1 MTVNLAHR
9 SRLRVLHVARDAG
22 YGGLGGAEI
31 LVVEFVRRLS
41 PDRFDRYLCTT
52 RMPEPERLALSIEE
66 ADELEQ
72 VGVHVLNLGRR
83 SSASILPWRRLWQ
96 LLVRE
101 RIDIVH
107 AHMLRA
113 NVPAALL
120 ARLAGVPVV
129 ISHEH
134 GSSLYE
140 HSVRRA
146 LNLHIVGRLSD
157 VVLSV
162 SESDRAN
169 LIEGGMPADR
179 VRVLPNG
186 ILPLPS
192 GADVRAELAPDGRP
206 LVGAVGR
213 LYPVKGYDD
222 LIGAVRV
229 LKERGT
235 AVRCVIAGVGPDET
249 RLRGLIDEQDLQDDV
264 RLLGLRDDVPSLL
277 RAFDVAVMSSHSE
290 GSPLAIL
297 EYMAAGLPIVST
309 RVGGVSELIS
319 DGEHGL
325 LVAPQDP
332 AALADGLG
340 RILSDSDLG
349 ARLGAAAQARQLA
362 GHDLD
367 RTIGRLEGL
376 YVALYERA
384 EREGRTRG
392 RRRGRRLVG
401 PVRRRSGRGTAP
413 SPRPAAS
420 RTRIR

>member
-1 MTVNLAHR
+1 M
-9 SRLRVLHVARDAG
+9 RVLHVARDAG

-41 PDRFDRYLCTT
+41 PERFDRYLCTT
-52 RMPEPERLALSIEE
+52 RMPEPERLALSIAE

-83 SSASILPWRRLWQ
+83 SSASIMPWRRLWQ

-134 GSSLYE
+134 GSTLYD

-146 LNLHIVGRLSD
+146 LNVHIVGRLSD
-157 VVLSV
+157 VVLAV
-162 SESDRAN
+162 SEWDRAN

-179 VRVLPNG
+179 VRVLANG

-192 GADVRAELAPDGRP
+192 GSADVRAELAPDSVP

-213 LYPVKGYDD
+213 LDPVKGYDD

-229 LKERGT
+229 LKDRGT

-249 RLRGLIDEQDLQDDV
+249 RLRGLIDELALEDDV
-264 RLLGLRDDVPSLL
+264 RLLGLRDDVASLL

-290 GSPLAIL
+290 GSPLAII
-297 EYMAAGLPIVST
+297 EYMAAGLPIVAT
-309 RVGGVSELIS
+309 RAGGVSELIS

-325 LVAPQDP
+325 LVEPHDP
-332 AALADGLG
+332 VALADGLE
-340 RILSDSDLG
+340 RILSDLALG
-349 ARLGAAAQARQLA
+349 ARLGASAQARQVA
-362 GHDLD
+362 EHDLD
-367 RTIGRLEGL
+367 RTIGRLEDL
-376 YVALYERA
+376 YLALYERA
-384 EREGRTRG
+384 QRNGHTRG
-392 RRRGRRLVG
+392 RRRCRRLLG
-401 PVRRRSGRGTAP
+401 FS
-413 SPRPAAS
+413 
-420 RTRIR
+420 

>member
-9 SRLRVLHVARDAG
+9 PRLRVLHVARDAG

-41 PDRFDRYLCTT
+41 PERFDRYLCTT
-52 RMPEPERLALSIEE
+52 RMPEPERLALSLEE

-83 SSASILPWRRLWQ
+83 SSASIMPWRRLWQ

-134 GSSLYE
+134 GSTLYD

-146 LNLHIVGRLSD
+146 LNVHIVGRLSD
-157 VVLSV
+157 VVLAV
-162 SESDRAN
+162 SEWDRAN
-169 LIEGGMPADR
+169 LMEGGMPADR

-192 GADVRAELAPDGRP
+192 GSGDVRTELAPDGRP

-213 LYPVKGYDD
+213 LDPVKGYGD
-222 LIGAVRV
+222 LIGAVRI
-229 LKERGT
+229 LKDRGT

-249 RLRGLIDEQDLQDDV
+249 RLRGLIDELALDDDV
-264 RLLGLRDDVPSLL
+264 RLLGLRDDVASLL

-290 GSPLAIL
+290 GSPLAII
-297 EYMAAGLPIVST
+297 EYMAAGLPIVAT
-309 RVGGVSELIS
+309 RAGGVSELIT

-325 LVAPQDP
+325 LVGPQDP
-332 AALADGLG
+332 AALADGLE
-340 RILSDSDLG
+340 RILSDPALG
-349 ARLGAAAQARQLA
+349 ARLGASAQARQVA
-362 GHDLD
+362 EHDLD
-367 RTIGRLEGL
+367 RTIGRLEDL
-376 YVALYERA
+376 YLALYERA
-384 EREGRTRG
+384 QRNGLTHG
-392 RRRGRRLVG
+392 RRRVRRLVG
-401 PVRRRSGRGTAP
+401 FG
-413 SPRPAAS
+413 
-420 RTRIR
+420 

>member
-41 PDRFDRYLCTT
+41 PERFDRYLCTT
-52 RMPEPERLALSIEE
+52 RMPEPERLARSIEE
-66 ADELEQ
+66 ADELEE

-134 GSSLYE
+134 GSSLYD

-146 LNLHIVGRLSD
+146 LNVHIVGRLSD
-157 VVLSV
+157 VVLAV
-162 SESDRAN
+162 SEWDRAN
-169 LIEGGMPADR
+169 LIEGGMSADR
-179 VRVLPNG
+179 VRVMPNG
-186 ILPLPS
+186 ILPLPA
-192 GADVRAELAPDGRP
+192 GADVRAELAPDGVP

-213 LYPVKGYDD
+213 LDPVKGYDD
-222 LIGAVRV
+222 LIGAVRA
-229 LKERGT
+229 LKDRGT

-249 RLRGLIDEQDLQDDV
+249 RLRGLIDEQGLQDNV
-264 RLLGLRDDVPSLL
+264 RLLGLRDDVASLL

-290 GSPLAIL
+290 GSPLAII
-297 EYMAAGLPIVST
+297 EYMAAGLPIVAT
-309 RVGGVSELIS
+309 RAGGISELIS
-319 DGEHGL
+319 DGEDAV
-325 LVAPQDP
+325 LVEAQDP
-332 AALADGLG
+332 AALADGLEQ
-340 RILSDSDLG
+340 ILSDPALG
-349 ARLGAAAQARQLA
+349 ARLGASAQARQLA
-362 GHDLD
+362 EHDLD
-367 RTIGRLEGL
+367 RTIGRLEDL

-384 EREGRTRG
+384 QRDGHTRR
-392 RRRGRRLVG
+392 RRRGRRLIG
-401 PVRRRSGRGTAP
+401 S
-413 SPRPAAS
+413 S
-420 RTRIR
+420 

>member
-1 MTVNLAHR
+1 MKVNLAHP

-31 LVVEFVRRLS
+31 LVVEFVRRLN
-41 PDRFDRYLCTT
+41 PERFDRYLCTT

-146 LNLHIVGRLSD
+146 LNVHIVGRLSD
-157 VVLSV
+157 VVLAV
-162 SESDRAN
+162 SEWDRAN

-186 ILPLPS
+186 ILPLPA
-192 GADVRAELAPDGRP
+192 GADVRAELAPDGVP

-213 LYPVKGYDD
+213 LDPVKGYDD
-222 LIGAVRV
+222 LIGAVRI
-229 LKERGT
+229 LKDRGT
-235 AVRCVIAGVGPDET
+235 AVCCVIAGVGPDEN
-249 RLRGLIDEQDLQDDV
+249 RLRGLIDELGLEDSV
-264 RLLGLRDDVPSLL
+264 RLLGLRDDIAALL

-290 GSPLAIL
+290 GSPLAII
-297 EYMAAGLPIVST
+297 EYMAAGLPIVATSA
-309 RVGGVSELIS
+309 GGISELIK
-319 DGEHGL
+319 DGEDGL
-325 LVAPQDP
+325 LVDPQDP
-332 AALADGLG
+332 AALAAALE
-340 RILSDSDLG
+340 RILSDSALG
-349 ARLGAAAQARQLA
+349 ARLGASAQARQVDE
-362 GHDLD
+362 HDLE
-367 RTIGRLEGL
+367 RTIGRLENL

-384 EREGRTRG
+384 QRNGRT
-392 RRRGRRLVG
+392 RRRGR
-401 PVRRRSGRGTAP
+401 GRHLLGL
-413 SPRPAAS
+413 S
-420 RTRIR
+420 

>member
-31 LVVEFVRRLS
+31 LVVEFVRRLN
-41 PDRFDRYLCTT
+41 PERFDRYLCTT
-52 RMPEPERLALSIEE
+52 RMPARERLALSIEE
-66 ADELEQ
+66 TDELEQ

-96 LLVRE
+96 LLVRQ
-101 RIDIVH
+101 RIDVVH

-134 GSSLYE
+134 GSTLYE

-146 LNLHIVGRLSD
+146 LNAHIVGRLSD

-162 SESDRAN
+162 SEWDRAN
-169 LIEGGMPADR
+169 LIKGGLPADR

-192 GADVRAELAPDGRP
+192 GPADVRAELAPDGVP

-213 LYPVKGYDD
+213 LDPVKGYDD
-222 LIGAVRV
+222 LIGAMRV
-229 LKERGT
+229 LKDQGT

-249 RLRGLIDEQDLQDDV
+249 RLRRLIDELALEDDV
-264 RLLGLRDDVPSLL
+264 RLLGLRDDIASLL
-277 RAFDVAVMSSHSE
+277 RAFDVAVMPSHSE
-290 GSPLAIL
+290 GAPLAII
-297 EYMAAGLPIVST
+297 EYMAAGLPIVAT
-309 RVGGVSELIS
+309 RAGGITELIG

-325 LVAPQDP
+325 LVDAQDP
-332 AALADGLG
+332 AALADALG
-340 RILSDSDLG
+340 RLLSDPALG
-349 ARLGAAAQARQLA
+349 ARLGASAQARQIA
-362 GHDLD
+362 EYDLT
-367 RTIGRLEGL
+367 RTIGRLEEL

-384 EREGRTRG
+384 QRAGHT

-401 PVRRRSGRGTAP
+401 FRRRADRGTVR
-413 SPRPAAS
+413 SPQEAAS